1 MKCQIE
7 HIFISQDH
15 NFVGHFNSE
24 PGQNPTIRKESVKL
38 ISGKGIEGD
47 RYSIRESDHRKQI
60 TFFDMDVADKLTV
73 HAKKPI
79 SPDSVRRNVFVRGL
93 NLPDLVGKRFALQ
106 DIEFVGVDA
115 CPPCQWMDVAVGP
128 GTKELLEGSGGLR
141 ARILNDGVL
150 SVGEAELI
158 VLEEGIEV

>member
-24 PGQNPTIRKESVKL
+24 PGENPTIRKESVNL

-47 RYSIRESDHRKQI
+47 RYAIRESDHRKQI
-60 TFFDMDVADKLTV
+60 TFFDMDVADKLSD
-73 HAKKPI
+73 HAGKPI
-79 SPDSVRRNVFVRGL
+79 PPDSVRRNVFVRGL
-93 NLPDLVGKRFALQ
+93 NLPELVGKRFVLQ
-106 DIEFVGVDA
+106 GIEFIGVDP

-128 GTKELLEGSGGLR
+128 GTKELLEGTGGLR
-141 ARILNDGVL
+141 AKILNDGVL
-150 SVGEAELI
+150 SVGETELTI
-158 VLEEGIEV
+158 LEEGIEV